1 MTSLPAGLDDL
12 LQFGDLPV
20 VALKAAVDH
29 RELRLPVALRPK
41 LPASVIERC
50 FVPGAPPSTAVAKWL
65 VHRPLPAKTVRW
77 VLRDAAERRPEVLWA
92 LCGHNVPDARERRWV
107 LAHPDPDVSSAVL
120 ANPDWPVDEQ
130 LAVTRRAD
138 GSTVLWWLAQLDPA
152 AEVSP
157 ADLFDDLVGGGVRDH
172 ERSGSGRRAAW
183 RLDGHPT
190 TALQAML
197 RRPWLAD
204 LPPALLSRD
213 VRSAAATISHDE
225 RRLFALLGYAQ
236 RLAATGRSRDAETI
250 VEAVACN
257 PTASLA
263 VQRRAR
269 RLDRQLSCHY
279 LKGWRP
285 AAVTE
290 GPLWEADHDAQR
302 RVMDRLEELA
312 AVRHRTVWSA
322 GVLALNPDLADDVRE
337 RIVAYL
343 DEHLAAVDFRDHN
356 VDVLAD
362 RLHVTAAVRR
372 RWHRAWAD
380 SVPPS
385 CLAYYGP
392 DPDDARRWGRGLG
405 WEELHLDDLQGAVA
419 RRFAVRRLRAA
430 FGRDHEAWSLA
441 FLLLR
446 EGWNLPLAELPGVV
460 AALRLDGT
468 EQEDAA

>member
-1 MTSLPAGLDDL
+1 MTLSSLGLHDL
-12 LQFGDLPV
+12 LMFGDLPV

-29 RELRLPVALRPK
+29 RELRLPIAQRTK

-50 FVPGAPPSTAVAKWL
+50 FVPGAPPSTSVAKWL

-107 LAHPDPDVSSAVL
+107 VAHPDPDVASAVL

-130 LAVTRRAD
+130 LAVAGRAD
-138 GSTVLWWLAQLDPA
+138 GSTVLWWLAMLDPA
-152 AEVSP
+152 ASLSP
-157 ADLFDDLVGGGVRDH
+157 VDLFDDLVGGGVTDDAPDGPG
-172 ERSGSGRRAAW
+172 RSAAW

-190 TALQAML
+190 TALPAML

-213 VRSAAATISHDE
+213 VRSAAATISSDE
-225 RRLFALLGYAQ
+225 RTLFALLGHAQ
-236 RLAATGRSRDAETI
+236 RSAASGRSRDAESI
-250 VEAVACN
+250 VEAVGCN

-269 RLDRQLSCHY
+269 RLDRRLSCHY
-279 LKGWRP
+279 LQGWRP

-290 GPLWEADHDAQR
+290 GPMWDADHDAQR

-312 AVRHRTVWSA
+312 AARHRTVWSA
-322 GVLALNPDLADDVRE
+322 GVLALNPDLAGDVRE
-337 RIVAYL
+337 RVVAYL
-343 DEHLAAVDFRDHN
+343 DEHLAAVDRDGGS

-362 RLHVTAAVRR
+362 RLGVNASTRR
-372 RWHRAWAD
+372 RWHRQCEEARRPICAIGYW
-380 SVPPS
+380 
-385 CLAYYGP
+385 P
-392 DPDDARRWGRGLG
+392 DPDAVRRWESLS
-405 WEELHLDDLQGAVA
+405 WEQLDLESLQAAGP
-419 RRFAVRRLRAA
+419 RRLAVRRLRAA

-446 EGWNLPLAELPGVV
+446 EGCDLPLADLPSVV
-460 AALRLDGT
+460 AALRLAGH
-468 EQEDAA
+468 EEENVA

>member
-1 MTSLPAGLDDL
+1 MTSSFGLDAL
-12 LQFGDLPV
+12 LEFGDLPV
-20 VALKAAVDH
+20 AALKAAVDH
-29 RELRLPVALRPK
+29 RELRLPVARRPK

-50 FVPGAPPSTAVAKWL
+50 FVPGAPPSTSVARWL
-65 VHRPLPAKTVRW
+65 VHRPLAARTVRW
-77 VLRDAAERRPEVLWA
+77 VLRDAAERRPEVLSA
-92 LCGHNVPDARERRWV
+92 LLGHNVPDARERRWV

-130 LAVTRRAD
+130 LAVARRAD

-152 AEVSP
+152 VEASP
-157 ADLFDDLVGGGVRDH
+157 ADLFDDLLVGDGRDV
-172 ERSGSGRRAAW
+172 ERPSSGRRAAW

-213 VRSAAATISHDE
+213 VRSAAATISSDE
-225 RRLFALLGYAQ
+225 RTLYALLGYAQ
-236 RLAATGRSRDAETI
+236 QLAATGRSRDAETI

-279 LKGWRP
+279 LRGWRP

-302 RVMDRLEELA
+302 RVMDRLEALA

-322 GVLALNPDLADDVRE
+322 GILAHNPDLADDVRE
-337 RIVAYL
+337 RLVTYL
-343 DEHLAAVDFRDHN
+343 DEHLPSVDADGGS

-362 RLHVTAAVRR
+362 RLAVTTPTRR
-372 RWHRAWAD
+372 RWHRRCEAARRPVC
-380 SVPPS
+380 SIG
-385 CLAYYGP
+385 YGP
-392 DPDDARRWGRGLG
+392 DPDTARRWE
-405 WEELHLDDLQGAVA
+405 WERLSWEQVHLDDLQAAGP
-419 RRFAVRRLRAA
+419 RRLAVRRLRAA
-430 FGRDHEAWSLA
+430 FGRDPEAWSLA

-446 EGWNLPLAELPGVV
+446 EGWDLPLAELPGVV
-460 AALRLDGT
+460 AALRLNGS

>member
-1 MTSLPAGLDDL
+1 MTLSSLGLRDL
-12 LQFGDLPV
+12 LMFGDLPV
-20 VALKAAVDH
+20 VALKAAVEH
-29 RELRLPVALRPK
+29 RELRLPIAHRTK
-41 LPASVIERC
+41 LPATVIERC

-77 VLRDAAERRPEVLWA
+77 VLREAAERRPEVLWA

-130 LAVTRRAD
+130 LAVARRAD

-157 ADLFDDLVGGGVRDH
+157 ADLFDDLVGGGVRDD
-172 ERSGSGRRAAW
+172 ERRGSGRRAAW

-236 RLAATGRSRDAETI
+236 RLAATGRTRDAESI

-279 LKGWRP
+279 LQGWRP
-285 AAVTE
+285 APVTD

-343 DEHLAAVDFRDHN
+343 DEHLPAVDADGDS

-362 RLHVTAAVRR
+362 RLGVTAPTRRGWHRRCEEARRPVCTIGYRPDPEDMRRWSSLPWEQLHLESLQAAAARRLAVRQ
-372 RWHRAWAD
+372 
-380 SVPPS
+380 
-385 CLAYYGP
+385 L
-392 DPDDARRWGRGLG
+392 RG
-405 WEELHLDDLQGAVA
+405 
-419 RRFAVRRLRAA
+419 A
-430 FGRDHEAWSLA
+430 FGRDHDAWSLA

-446 EGWNLPLAELPGVV
+446 EGWDLPLAELPGVV
-460 AALRLDGT
+460 AALRLDAT
-468 EQEDAA
+468 EREDAA